1 MKVTLRDVALA
12 AGVSMTAAS
21 MALSDSGRLS
31 GDTREKVR
39 KAARELGY
47 KVKTLTPLRMDEDP
61 TVGILMSIDV
71 EWAFIFHFIRPIME
85 EIGSTLAGQGLTTIL
100 IPISRRDS
108 AEDIYTKIRKSRA
121 IAVAALHYGNE
132 VLFEKLETSGIPSVL
147 IMNSNFQDRFYSVCV
162 DDYQGAYEGA
172 CRLIRRGH
180 RAIGY
185 LDCIRQDLP
194 QLLVDRFFGFRKAVE
209 EYGLEFDDSMK
220 ARVEP
225 EDMRGLAIA
234 LERMLAENRDMTG
247 IFALDDDLALRI
259 VVALSMIGKRV
270 PADLSLIA
278 PGDVLDYGLPHIPR
292 ICTMRIDT
300 AYMGKIAAQMI
311 VNRIQHNPQEL
322 HVLKV
327 KQQLVRR
334 GSVATGPAG
343 LSAGEEPEPVDAT
356 RQIYPVGRSG
366 LGI

>member
-1 MKVTLRDVALA
+1 MKITLRDVALA

-31 GDTREKVR
+31 DETRERVR
-39 KAARELGY
+39 RSARELGY
-47 KVKTLTPLRMDEDP
+47 KAKTLAPLRMEEGP
-61 TVGILMSIDV
+61 AVGILMSLDV
-71 EWAFIFHFIRPIME
+71 EWAFIFHFIRPIIE
-85 EIGSTLAGQGLTTIL
+85 EIGSTLAVHGLTTIL
-100 IPISRRDS
+100 VPISRRDT
-108 AEDIYTKIRKSRA
+108 AEDIYAKVQKSRV
-121 IAVAALHYGNE
+121 IAVAPLHYGNE
-132 VLFEKLETSGIPSVL
+132 ILFEKLESAGIPVVL

-162 DDYQGAYEGA
+162 DDYQGAYEGT

-180 RAIGY
+180 RTIGY
-185 LDCIRQDLP
+185 LDCVRQDLP

-209 EYGLEFDDSMK
+209 EYGLDFDDSLK

-225 EDMRGLAIA
+225 EDIAGLAGT
-234 LERMLAENRDMTG
+234 LERMLSDNPGLTAL
-247 IFALDDDLALRI
+247 FALDDDLALRI
-259 VVALSMIGKRV
+259 VVALSTIGRRV

-278 PGDVLDYGLPHIPR
+278 PGDVLDYELPHIPR

-311 VNRIQHNPQEL
+311 LNRIQHNPQEI

-343 LSAGEEPEPVDAT
+343 LSPGEETESIDPA
-356 RQIYPVGRSG
+356 RLIYPVERSG
-366 LGI
+366 LRV

>member
-31 GDTREKVR
+31 DETREKVR
-39 KAARELGY
+39 GAARELGY
-47 KVKTLTPLRMDEDP
+47 KTKSLPPVRMDEGP
-61 TVGILMSIDV
+61 AVGIFMSIDA
-71 EWAFIFHFIRPIME
+71 EWAFIFHFIRPIIE
-85 EIGSTLAGQGLTTIL
+85 EIGSTLAGHGLTTIL
-100 IPISRRDS
+100 IPFSRRDNVD
-108 AEDIYTKIRKSRA
+108 DIYQKIQKSRVIA
-121 IAVAALHYGNE
+121 IAALHYGNE
-132 VLFEKLETSGIPSVL
+132 TLFERLESAGIPVVL

-180 RAIGY
+180 RTIGY
-185 LDCIRQDLP
+185 LECVRHDLP

-209 EYGLEFDDSMK
+209 EYGLTFDDSMK

-225 EDMRGLAIA
+225 EDMRGLAGA
-234 LERMLAENRDMTG
+234 LERMLADNRGMTG
-247 IFALDDDLALRI
+247 LFALDDDLALRI
-259 VVALSMIGKRV
+259 VVALSMIGKQV

-278 PGDVLDYGLPHIPR
+278 PGDVLDYGLPHIPG

-311 VNRIQHNPQEL
+311 LNRIQHNPQEL

-343 LSAGEEPEPVDAT
+343 LSAGEEQENVDAT
-356 RQIYPVGRSG
+356 RQIYPVERSG
-366 LGI
+366 LRG

>member
-21 MALSDSGRLS
+21 MALCETGRLS
-31 GDTREKVR
+31 EETREKVR
-39 KAARELGY
+39 SAARELGY
-47 KVKTLTPLRMDEDP
+47 KTKSLAPLRMEEGP
-61 TVGILMSIDV
+61 AVGILMSIDI
-71 EWAFIFHFIRPIME
+71 EWAFIFHFIRPIIE
-85 EIGSTLAGQGLTTIL
+85 EIGSTLAGHGLTTIL
-100 IPISRRDS
+100 IPISRRDN
-108 AEDIYTKIRKSRA
+108 ADDIYTKIQKSRS

-132 VLFEKLETSGIPSVL
+132 TLFEKLENAGTPVVL

-162 DDYQGAYEGA
+162 DDYQGAYEGT

-180 RAIGY
+180 RTIGY
-185 LDCIRQDLP
+185 LECVRQDLP

-209 EYGLEFDDSMK
+209 EYGLDFDDSLK

-225 EDMRGLAIA
+225 EDMSGLAQR
-234 LERMLAENRDMTG
+234 LERMLADNPGLTG

-270 PADLSLIA
+270 PSDLSLIA
-278 PGDVLDYGLPHIPR
+278 PGDVLDYELPHVPR
-292 ICTMRIDT
+292 ISTMRIDT
-300 AYMGKIAAQMI
+300 AYMGKIAAQM
-311 VNRIQHNPQEL
+311 VLNRIQHNPQEL

-343 LSAGEEPEPVDAT
+343 LSPGEETENIDAI
-356 RQIYPVGRSG
+356 RQIYPVERSG
-366 LGI
+366 IRV